1 MRKSIAAQEDLRDVG
16 MYFNVPNVTTL
27 SITPVTNVTTTN
39 SKLLKRYYRCRAL
52 SDARSLVEPL
62 SALRR
67 HVQPHVWQP
76 KESSRSASAHCKPP
90 TVM

>member
-27 SITPVTNVTTTN
+27 SITPVTNVTTT
-39 SKLLKRYYRCRAL
+39 YYRCRAL